1 MDEGVRLRTANVDD
15 ARAIAR
21 VRIDSWRSTYR
32 GLISDQYL
40 DAMNLE
46 YYTQNWV
53 SILSAGSSQ
62 GYTYVAETGEGQIVG
77 FAFGGPERTWSRE
90 YQGEIYAI
98 YLLPDYQRR
107 GIGRRLV
114 AAVVRRMVEEGMQ
127 SMLIWVLATNSAV
140 QFYQTLGGEP
150 VRENEV
156 QFGDRLYRQVAY
168 GFSDI
173 RLLALP
179 DETID

>member
-1 MDEGVRLRTANVDD
+1 MDEGVRLRPAQVED
-15 ARAIAR
+15 APAIAQ
-21 VRIDSWRSTYR
+21 VRIDSWRATYR

-40 DAMNLE
+40 DAMSLE
-46 YYTQNWV
+46 YYTQSWT

-62 GYTYVAETGEGQIVG
+62 GYTYVAENAQGQIVG
-77 FAFGGPERTWSRE
+77 FAFGGPERTWSRD

-98 YLLPDYQRR
+98 YLLPDYQRQ

-114 AAVVRRMVEEGMQ
+114 AAVVRHMIEEGMQ

-140 QFYQTLGGEP
+140 QFYQSLGGEP

-156 QFGDRLYRQVAY
+156 QFGDQLYRQVAY
-168 GFSDI
+168 GFADI
-173 RLLALP
+173 RPLALP
-179 DETID
+179 DETPD